1 MGKTLINFIKEAAK
15 KNPHK
20 AYAHRKIGNE
30 WYATT
35 YEQMDRQAEY
45 MAAYLINHGFK
56 KGDRLAI
63 LAEGSPEWI
72 NVEFS
77 ALYAGMIT
85 VPLSIK
91 LTTEEI
97 LFRMQHAEIHLIAVS
112 EFTIAKLMDVHKDY
126 SDFTIL
132 WLDPQKDPILKQAEI
147 SNFPTEKILFL
158 QDMISEGKKLL
169 ENPQQ
174 REKLKNTLSEI
185 SEHDCA
191 TLSYSSGTTGNP
203 KGVMLSHK
211 NYIANTEAACK
222 LFKYKVHYG
231 KTRSLLIL
239 PCDHAFGHTV
249 GIYFS
254 LMAASSLYFLDSQ
267 GGATRM
273 IRNIPDNIIEVKP
286 DYVLLVPAL
295 ANSFMKRVYANVRH
309 RGPKLEKLFK
319 VAVEAG
325 VKMNGN
331 TYHKVG
337 FFTKLKYFF
346 PWFFLGKLLFFPK
359 IKKFLP
365 FKLIVSGGALCD
377 RKIQEFFWAIGIPFY
392 QGYGMSESSPII
404 SSNRPRLHEH
414 KIGTCGRLFPGVEC
428 KVVRI
433 DGTLAAPNEIGE
445 VAVRGDNVMLGYF
458 KNPEETVRTIRDG
471 WLFTG
476 DMGFLDKDNF
486 LSITGREK
494 ALLISKDGE
503 KYNPEE
509 MEEAICTSSQNLI
522 AQCLLYCDHRPYV
535 VALLVFDDKE
545 LLNMAKKIQEPIS
558 LPTLN
563 AQIAERFFQFKTDQS
578 YEGIFPPIWTPNTYR
593 FANDPFETNSTMKV
607 VRYKAFEKYKKQLEY
622 LYTPEGSKPENQ
634 ENINFLRAKLAKW
647 ALKTID

>member
-1 MGKTLINFIKEAAK
+1 MGKTLINFIKEAAQ

-20 AYAHRKIGNE
+20 AYAHRKIGNQ
-30 WYATT
+30 WHATT

-45 MAAYLINHGFK
+45 MAAYLINYGFK
-56 KGDRLAI
+56 KGDHLAI

-72 NVEFS
+72 NVEFG
-77 ALYAGMIT
+77 ALYARMIT

-97 LFRMQHAEIHLIAVS
+97 LFRMQHAEIHFIAAS
-112 EFTIAKLMDVHKDY
+112 EFTIAKLMDVRKDY
-126 SDFTIL
+126 PDFTIL
-132 WLDPQKDPILKQAEI
+132 WLDPQKDFILKQAEI

-211 NYIANTEAACK
+211 NYISNTEAAFK

-254 LMAASSLYFLDSQ
+254 LRAASSLYFVDSQ

-286 DYVLLVPAL
+286 DYALLVPAL

-319 VAVEAG
+319 TAVEAG
-325 VKMNGN
+325 VKINGD
-331 TYHKVG
+331 TYRKVG

-359 IKKFLP
+359 IKKSLP
-365 FKLIVSGGALCD
+365 FRLIVSGGALCD

-392 QGYGMSESSPII
+392 QGYGMSEASPII

-428 KVVRI
+428 KVVRA
-433 DGTLAAPNEIGE
+433 DGTPAAPNEIGE

-458 KNPEETVRTIRDG
+458 KNPEETARTIRDG

-476 DMGFLDKDNF
+476 DMGFLDEDNF

-509 MEEAICTSSQNLI
+509 MEEAICTVSQNLI

-535 VALLVFDDKE
+535 VALLVFDDEE
-545 LLNMAKKIQEPIS
+545 LHNMCKKMQEPIS
-558 LPTLN
+558 LSALN
-563 AQIAERFFQFKTDQS
+563 AQIAKRFFQFKTDQS
-578 YEGIFPPIWTPNTYR
+578 YEGVFPPIWTPNTYR
-593 FANDPFETNSTMKV
+593 FADDPFETNSTMKV
-607 VRYKAFEKYKKQLEY
+607 VRYKAFEKYEKQLEY

-647 ALKTID
+647 DLKTID